1 MKNATINLITLF
13 IGFISY
19 VFVTGLGLVLTATLL
34 IVGLIAKPF
43 LIKNLKQKL
52 NEAQVQSTT
61 GSATG
66 EVYEGKFERIGE

>member
-1 MKNATINLITLF
+1 MKNAMIHFITLI
-13 IGFISY
+13 IGFISF

-52 NEAQVQSTT
+52 HEMQDQSTAEST
-61 GSATG
+61 IG
-66 EVYEGKFERIGE
+66 EVYEGKFEQVD

>member
-13 IGFISY
+13 IGFISF

-43 LIKNLKQKL
+43 LIKSFEQKL
-52 NEAQVQSTT
+52 HKAQVQNTT

-66 EVYEGKFERIGE
+66 EVYEGKFERVGE